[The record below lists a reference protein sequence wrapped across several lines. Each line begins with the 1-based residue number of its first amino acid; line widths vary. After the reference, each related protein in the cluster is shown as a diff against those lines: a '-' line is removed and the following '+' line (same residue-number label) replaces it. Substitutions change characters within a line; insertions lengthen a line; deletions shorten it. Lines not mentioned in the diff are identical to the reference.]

1 MKRTRKTRVVLG
13 VTGSIAAYKAAE
25 LARYMMKRGCTVRVV
40 MSESAEQFISPLTF
54 QSLTGQPVAR
64 SFWNETEPGAIGHIE
79 LADWADCVV
88 VAPAT
93 ADTIAKT
100 AFGFSDSPLLAV
112 LLATKSPVV
121 FAPAM
126 NVNMYEHPQT
136 QENIATLAA
145 RGVRLVTPE
154 SGDLAC
160 GWKGRGRLAK
170 PQEIYHHVIKAMTPQ
185 DLAGKRV
192 LISTGPTREAIDPVR
207 FITNRSSGKMGIAL
221 AIEAFRRGAEVT
233 LVEGPLSGA
242 PYIPSLIKRVKIT
255 SAQEMRE
262 AVLERVESAHLFQKP
277 DVVIMAA
284 AVADFRPEAT
294 SDQKI
299 KKSSS
304 SLSIPLVPNAD
315 ILSEVGEI
323 KGSGNE
329 PFLVGFAVETGD
341 TDRLIAEATRK
352 LREKNTDLLV
362 GNLAED
368 SFDKD
373 TNQVVIVSKNGEA
386 EQIATAKKSFIARKI
401 FDTITAQLR
410 NS

>member
-1 MKRTRKTRVVLG
+1 MRRARKTRVVLG

-25 LARYMMKRGCTVRVV
+25 LARYMMKRGCVVRVV

-54 QSLTGQPVAR
+54 ESLTGQPVAR

-112 LLATKSPVV
+112 LLATKAPVV

-136 QENIATLAA
+136 QANIATLSA
-145 RGVRLVTPE
+145 RGVAFVTPE

-207 FITNRSSGKMGIAL
+207 FITNRSSGKMGLAL
-221 AIEAFRRGAEVT
+221 AFEASRRGASVT
-233 LVEGPLSGA
+233 LVEGPLLGS
-242 PYIPSLIKRVKIT
+242 PFIPNAIKRVRVT

-262 AVLERVESAHLFQKP
+262 AVLDQVESAANP
-277 DVVIMAA
+277 DIVIMAA
-284 AVADFRPEAT
+284 AVADYRPENA
-294 SDQKI
+294 SQEKI
-299 KKSSS
+299 KKASAT
-304 SLSIPLVPNAD
+304 LSISLTPNPD
-315 ILSEVGEI
+315 ILREVGER
-323 KGSGNE
+323 KRGGQS

-341 TDRLIAEATRK
+341 TETLLSEARRK
-352 LREKNTDLLV
+352 LADKNADLLV
-362 GNLAED
+362 GNLAKD

-373 TNQVVIVSKNGEA
+373 TNRVVIVSKNGEA
-386 EQIATAKKSFIARKI
+386 REVATAKKSFIARTI
-401 FDTITAQLR
+401 FDTISAAIS
-410 NS
+410 ND

>member
-1 MKRTRKTRVVLG
+1 MRRARKTRVVLG

-25 LARYMMKRGCTVRVV
+25 LARYMMKRGCVVRVV

-54 QSLTGQPVAR
+54 ESLTGQPVAR

-112 LLATKSPVV
+112 LLATKAPVV

-126 NVNMYEHPQT
+126 NVNMYEHAQT
-136 QENIATLAA
+136 RANIATLSA
-145 RGVRLVTPE
+145 RGVAFVTPE

-207 FITNRSSGKMGIAL
+207 FITNRSSGKMGLAL
-221 AIEAFRRGAEVT
+221 AFEASRRGASVT
-233 LVEGPLSGA
+233 LVEGPLLGS
-242 PYIPSLIKRVKIT
+242 PFIPNAIKRVRVT

-262 AVLERVESAHLFQKP
+262 AVLDQVESAANP
-277 DVVIMAA
+277 DIVIMAA
-284 AVADFRPEAT
+284 AVADYRPENA
-294 SDQKI
+294 SQEKI
-299 KKSSS
+299 KKASAT
-304 SLSIPLVPNAD
+304 LSISLTPNPD
-315 ILSEVGEI
+315 ILREVGER
-323 KGSGNE
+323 KRGGQS

-341 TDRLIAEATRK
+341 TETLLSEARRK
-352 LREKNTDLLV
+352 LADKNADLLV
-362 GNLAED
+362 GNLAKD

-373 TNQVVIVSKNGEA
+373 TNRVVIVSKNGEA
-386 EQIATAKKSFIARKI
+386 REVATAKKSFIARTI
-401 FDTITAQLR
+401 FDTISAAIS
-410 NS
+410 ND

>member
-145 RGVRLVTPE
+145 RGVRFVTPE

-170 PQEIYHHVIKAMTPQ
+170 PQEIYHHVIKGMTPQ

-233 LVEGPLSGA
+233 LVEGPLAGA
-242 PYIPSLIKRVKIT
+242 PYIPSPIKRVKIM

-262 AVLERVESAHLFQKP
+262 AVLERVESSQQSQKP

-284 AVADFRPEAT
+284 AVADYRPEAA

-299 KKSSS
+299 KKLSSA
-304 SLSIPLVPNAD
+304 LSIPLVPNAD
-315 ILSEVGEI
+315 ILREVGEI
-323 KGSGNE
+323 KGSGKE

-352 LREKNTDLLV
+352 LRDKNTDLLV
-362 GNLAED
+362 GNLAKD

-373 TNQVVIVSKNGEA
+373 TNQVVIVSRNGEA
-386 EQIATAKKSFIARKI
+386 EEIATAKKSFIARKI